1 MATIKNQASHS
12 VFWSAVERFSTQG
25 VQFVLGMIIARF
37 LLPSDY
43 GTIAM
48 LSIFMAIAQ
57 TFIDGGFINALIQKK
72 QCSQQDYSTVFFFNI
87 FMSIGLYGILY
98 LCAPWIANF
107 YNEKL
112 LTQVM
117 RVIGLT
123 LIINSLGIVQQA
135 KLTIELNFKQQAIAS
150 FIAVLISGIV
160 GVMLAYQGFGVWT
173 LVIQSLTSNL
183 LRVILL
189 WIFAHWK
196 PLPYFSK
203 NSFTTMFSFGSRL
216 LLSSLLHTTYTNLY
230 SLVIGK
236 RFAPIELGLYNRAT
250 TIAQFPSN
258 NLATVIVR
266 AIYPIQCRIQDDTP
280 ALKELFIKY
289 LRMSCYIIFPLM
301 TILCVL
307 AEPLVKIILT
317 EKWLPAVPLI
327 QILCLAYMWDP
338 IMKINNSL
346 LNVKGRSDYFL
357 YAEIIK
363 KIVALIILIVT
374 LQFNVQ
380 IMCLGL
386 ILYALADMLI
396 ISLYVR
402 KTINITIKEQ
412 IKALFPILM
421 LSAILGLVSH
431 ITIMLTN
438 NPWIQLLGG
447 FTTGSITY
455 LGISHYLN
463 FNELN
468 TLLHF
473 KL

>member
-1 MATIKNQASHS
+1 
-12 VFWSAVERFSTQG
+12 
-25 VQFVLGMIIARF
+25 MIIARF

-203 NSFTTMFSFGSRL
+203 NSFTTMFS
-216 LLSSLLHTTYTNLY
+216 
-230 SLVIGK
+230 
-236 RFAPIELGLYNRAT
+236 
-250 TIAQFPSN
+250 
-258 NLATVIVR
+258 LAHDYYYPRYYIL
-266 AIYPIQCRIQDDTP
+266 PIQICI
-280 ALKELFIKY
+280 
-289 LRMSCYIIFPLM
+289 
-301 TILCVL
+301 
-307 AEPLVKIILT
+307 
-317 EKWLPAVPLI
+317 
-327 QILCLAYMWDP
+327 
-338 IMKINNSL
+338 
-346 LNVKGRSDYFL
+346 
-357 YAEIIK
+357 
-363 KIVALIILIVT
+363 
-374 LQFNVQ
+374 
-380 IMCLGL
+380 
-386 ILYALADMLI
+386 
-396 ISLYVR
+396 
-402 KTINITIKEQ
+402 
-412 IKALFPILM
+412 
-421 LSAILGLVSH
+421 H
-431 ITIMLTN
+431 
-438 NPWIQLLGG
+438 
-447 FTTGSITY
+447 
-455 LGISHYLN
+455 
-463 FNELN
+463 
-468 TLLHF
+468 
-473 KL
+473 